1 MTERNMINPLQGT
14 KYGKYCLFLLLSFL
28 AVNSFSQTRDGGTT
42 QYFNPLTDNITDRL
56 PALSV
61 LIDSAAY
68 NSPDM
73 LYEDLKAD
81 YYRYEQLSAAREWLD
96 MIRWSV
102 DLNFGK
108 WDYWDYQEIQSKTD
122 PTYPDKFW
130 NSQSVRGNYA
140 FAFYIRMPLI
150 TFIDRRNRINK
161 QKKWVE
167 LSLTQKEINRRF
179 LSDRVINIY
188 NDLENFQN
196 QIRIYNDYQAF
207 TMMQMQMAQNEFLN
221 GEITTAEYT
230 RLKEIQTRGAIEYT
244 KVIAEFN
251 KNYYALEIITGMR
264 FNLITIIR

>member
-1 MTERNMINPLQGT
+1 MNTVEGK
-14 KYGKYCLFLLLSFL
+14 KYMKLWAILLF
-28 AVNSFSQTRDGGTT
+28 SFSAMGLFSQSNDDNSS
-42 QYFNPLTDNITDRL
+42 QYFNPLTQDITERL

-73 LYEDLKAD
+73 LYEELKAD

-108 WDYWDYQEIQSKTD
+108 WDYWDYQEIQNSTD
-122 PTYPDKFW
+122 PTNANKFW

-150 TFIDRRNRINK
+150 TLIDRKNRINK
-161 QKKWVE
+161 QKKWIE

-207 TMMQMQMAQNEFLN
+207 TMAQMQMAQNEFLN

-230 RLKEIQTRGAIEYT
+230 RLKEIQTRGSIEYI

-251 KNYYALEIITGMR
+251 KNYYALEIITGMQ

>member
-1 MTERNMINPLQGT
+1 MIKPLSCV
-14 KYGKYCLFLLLSFL
+14 KCGKLCLFLLLSFL
-28 AVNSFSQTRDGGTT
+28 AVNSFSQTNGDNTS
-42 QYFNPLTDNITDRL
+42 QYFNPLTENITDRL

-81 YYRYEQLSAAREWLD
+81 YYRYEQISAAREWLD

-108 WDYWDYQEIQSKTD
+108 WDYWDYQEFGQTSTTD
-122 PTYPDKFW
+122 PTFW
-130 NSQSVRGNYA
+130 NTQSFRGNYA

-150 TFIDRRNRINK
+150 TLIDRKNRINK
-161 QKKWVE
+161 QKKWIE

-179 LSDRVINIY
+179 LSERVIDIY

-230 RLKEIQTRGAIEYT
+230 RLKEIQTRGAIEYI

-264 FNLITIIR
+264 FDLITIIR

>member
-1 MTERNMINPLQGT
+1 MTKRNMIKPLSGV
-14 KYGKYCLFLLLSFL
+14 KCGKLCLFLLLSFL
-28 AVNSFSQTRDGGTT
+28 AVNSFSQTNGDNTS
-42 QYFNPLTDNITDRL
+42 QYFNPLTEDITDRL

-81 YYRYEQLSAAREWLD
+81 YYRYEQISAAREWLD

-108 WDYWDYQEIQSKTD
+108 WDYWDIQYLNTGTSDIQT
-122 PTYPDKFW
+122 
-130 NSQSVRGNYA
+130 QSFRGNYA

-150 TFIDRRNRINK
+150 TLIDRRNRINK
-161 QKKWVE
+161 QKKWIE

-230 RLKEIQTRGAIEYT
+230 RLKEIQTRGSIEYI

-264 FNLITIIR
+264 FDLITIIR

>member
-1 MTERNMINPLQGT
+1 MIKPLSGIICE
-14 KYGKYCLFLLLSFL
+14 KLCLFLLLSFL
-28 AVNSFSQTRDGGTT
+28 AVNSFSQNNGDNTS
-42 QYFNPLTDNITDRL
+42 QYFNPLTENITDRL

-81 YYRYEQLSAAREWLD
+81 YYRYEQISAAREWLD

-108 WDYWDYQEIQSKTD
+108 WDYWDWQEIQFKND
-122 PTYPDKFW
+122 PTYSDKFW
-130 NSQSVRGNYA
+130 NTQSFRGNYA
-140 FAFYIRMPLI
+140 FSFYIRMPLI
-150 TFIDRRNRINK
+150 TLIDRRNRINK
-161 QKKWVE
+161 QKKWIE

-179 LSDRVINIY
+179 LSERVIDIY

-230 RLKEIQTRGAIEYT
+230 RLKEIQTRGAIEYI

-264 FNLITIIR
+264 FDLITIIR